1 MRKRKDTGMKS
12 WQEITHYAGFD
23 WAKDHHV
30 VVVVDSQGHLVA
42 DFAFEHSLEGGQSFA
57 DKTSAW
63 PNLAVAIET
72 SQGAAVDQLLQREY
86 TL

>member
-30 VVVVDSQGHLVA
+30 VVVVDS
-42 DFAFEHSLEGGQSFA
+42 
-57 DKTSAW
+57 
-63 PNLAVAIET
+63 
-72 SQGAAVDQLLQREY
+72 
-86 TL
+86 